1 MTPAERRTAVGRPSA
16 TLALRSDA
24 ERVRLRLGTA
34 LIEHADALWPEG
46 EPAATPEWI
55 REHVDDI
62 VALLKWMYRI
72 GDDGKAASLLRVPR
86 RMHWLLWLFDELDAA
101 PFEC

>member
-34 LIEHADALWPEG
+34 FIEHADALWPEG
-46 EPAATPEWI
+46 EPVATPEWI
-55 REHVDDI
+55 RAHAFDI
-62 VALLKWMYRI
+62 LAVLEQMLGRDANVRRLPHRI
-72 GDDGKAASLLRVPR
+72 HWFL
-86 RMHWLLWLFDELDAA
+86 WLLDNLDQGT
-101 PFEC
+101 PLDG